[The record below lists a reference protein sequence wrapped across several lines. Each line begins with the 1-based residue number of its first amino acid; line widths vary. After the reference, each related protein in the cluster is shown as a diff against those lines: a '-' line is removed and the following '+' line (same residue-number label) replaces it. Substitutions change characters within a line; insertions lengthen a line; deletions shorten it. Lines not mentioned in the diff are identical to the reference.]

1 MAGTFSGRFEAMQ
14 GGGGVT
20 IEDGRFSVR
29 GLPKFE
35 GLQ

>member
-1 MAGTFSGRFEAMQ
+1 MQ